1 MQEKRCPMCHD
12 SKTRTFEER
21 EALINRLRRIEGQIR
36 GIAGMVERDAYCV
49 DILTQA
55 SAVSSAIDSFKA
67 ALLENHVKTCV
78 KEDVLSG
85 NDEVLEEL
93 VTVISRM
100 IK

>member
-1 MQEKRCPMCHD
+1 MEEQKCCCH
-12 SKTRTFEER
+12 KTKVRSVDEYKD
-21 EALINRLRRIEGQIR
+21 LIHRLNRIEGQVR
-36 GIAGMVERDAYCV
+36 GVKNMLESDAYCV